1 MKKFTKRLT
10 MIVAI
15 LLSLVLLTSS
25 IVSTTLA
32 KYVVAKDATTEV
44 GLQAFGLNVTLKTNV
59 SGNKDILNEVTA
71 STQKTG
77 DSISLTY
84 DKVILKPGDDTYKN
98 AILASIGGEAT
109 VPAEVIITVKIECN
123 DEHFKLT
130 DANFSDYASP
140 KVYNPI
146 EFYVAGEKCGTAGLK
161 PIATGNDSL
170 KTTSENAIVTK
181 IKGKLTTANGIATAT
196 TPAIDSGAYKVTGTI
211 NQNTDVNVNNINLGF
226 VWEDAN
232 IDNADE
238 ISTWISNNENAT
250 FTITY
255 TITVQ
260 QDTTKPTT

>member
-32 KYVVAKDATTEV
+32 KYVVAKDAKTEV

-59 SGNKDILNEVTA
+59 SDDKDILNEVTA
-71 STQKTG
+71 KKTG

-84 DKVILKPGDDTYKN
+84 DKVILKPDDPTYKN
-98 AILASIGGEAT
+98 AILASIDGTAN

-123 DEHFKLT
+123 DGPFKLT
-130 DANFSDYASP
+130 DANFSGYTNP

-146 EFYVAGEKCGTAGLK
+146 EFYVAGEKCGTAGLMD
-161 PIATGNDSL
+161 IDSDNAAL

-181 IKGKLTTANGIATAT
+181 IKGKLTPANGIATAKD
-196 TPAIDSGAYKVTGTI
+196 PEVDSGAYKVTGTI
-211 NQNTDVNVNNINLGF
+211 NQNADVKVDNINLGF
-226 VWEDAN
+226 VWEDAD
-232 IDNADE
+232 ITDADA

-250 FTITY
+250 FKITY

>member
-32 KYVVAKDATTEV
+32 KYVVAKDATTAV

-71 STQKTG
+71 STKKTG

-84 DKVILKPGDDTYKN
+84 DKVILKPGDSTYKN
-98 AILASIGGEAT
+98 AILASIGGKAN

-123 DEHFKLT
+123 DEHFTLT
-130 DANFSDYASP
+130 DANFSGYTTS

-146 EFYVAGEKCGTAGLK
+146 EFYVAGSKCGTAGLMDTD
-161 PIATGNDSL
+161 TGNAAL
-170 KTTSENAIVTK
+170 ETNSENKITTAIK
-181 IKGKLTTANGIATAT
+181 NKLTTANGIAEAT
-196 TPAIDSGAYKVTGTI
+196 TPALDSDAYKVTGTI
-211 NQNTDVNVNNINLGF
+211 NQNTDVKVNNINLGF
-226 VWEDAN
+226 VWEDAD
-232 IDNADE
+232 ITDADA
-238 ISTWISNNENAT
+238 ISTWISNNANAT